1 MEKVKMSRVFDLGFK
16 EESVT
21 LRGSDGEHVAVL
33 REMNGHQREDYLDA
47 LQQQINITV
56 SLDSKNNNN
65 PTIKSMKG
73 LTSLLLCNCMSWIGE
88 DGTLT
93 PVTDKEL
100 MSFPSRVL
108 TTLSELA
115 NEINGF
121 TVPSAE
127 AAIKN

>member
-47 LQQQINITV
+47 LQQRVDINVTLRDGSSKPTV
-56 SLDSKNNNN
+56 
-65 PTIKSMKG
+65 KSMTG
-73 LTSLLLCNCMSWIGE
+73 LTSLLLCNCMFWRGE
-88 DGTLT
+88 NDVLT

-100 MSFPSRVL
+100 MGFPSRVL
-108 TTLSELA
+108 TALSELA

-121 TVPSAE
+121 TVSSAE
-127 AAIKN
+127 AAVKN